1 MIINRKK
8 NHKKEGNMKK
18 LISSLAGFFLVF
30 VAFLGISQAAPKE
43 FEVGCNFMLSGPAAF
58 IGIATKQAVD
68 HAAEVIN
75 KEGFIVQGEKYTVK
89 PVYYDSK
96 YIPAEAVLNLE
107 KMLTGGIKFVFSQ
120 GSGVTVPLVEKTTA
134 AKVFMMA
141 SCSGSHHLTSP
152 KYPYSFRSLPCNEAA
167 FAMYPWMVKAYP
179 QIKNVAHVNPSDE
192 AGYTESETRVKSA
205 KNVGFKNVI
214 NEYFKRGAT
223 DFYPVAT
230 RIVASNPDFIDFGG
244 TAGRDQGLL
253 AKALRESGYK
263 GIIAISYSDP
273 GALIKVVGSGA
284 EGVLLPNTVAEPQ
297 DPKQQEL
304 HDWYVK
310 KYGPPVPG
318 ILYEMWDPLFV
329 LVEAV
334 KKANSFDP
342 VKVAEAFR
350 TVRWNSVFGPLYVGM
365 ESLYGLKSTFCRP
378 IPMGIVKSG
387 ELKHLAT
394 LPWPSDEEIRKL
406 NAD

>member
-1 MIINRKK
+1 
-8 NHKKEGNMKK
+8 
-18 LISSLAGFFLVF
+18 
-30 VAFLGISQAAPKE
+30 
-43 FEVGCNFMLSGPAAF
+43 
-58 IGIATKQAVD
+58 
-68 HAAEVIN
+68 
-75 KEGFIVQGEKYTVK
+75 
-89 PVYYDSK
+89 
-96 YIPAEAVLNLE
+96 
-107 KMLTGGIKFVFSQ
+107 
-120 GSGVTVPLVEKTTA
+120 
-134 AKVFMMA
+134 
-141 SCSGSHHLTSP
+141 
-152 KYPYSFRSLPCNEAA
+152 
-167 FAMYPWMVKAYP
+167 
-179 QIKNVAHVNPSDE
+179 
-192 AGYTESETRVKSA
+192 
-205 KNVGFKNVI
+205 
-214 NEYFKRGAT
+214 
-223 DFYPVAT
+223 
-230 RIVASNPDFIDFGG
+230 
-244 TAGRDQGLL
+244 L

-310 KYGPPVPG
+310 KYGPPAPG

-365 ESLYGLKSTFCRP
+365 ESLYGLKCTFCRP
-378 IPMGIVKSG
+378 IPMGIVRNG